1 MAKTRLEV
9 GRDILKQTLG
19 DAYYAQ
25 RFDSTNSFNGSL
37 RRLTDEYCFGEVW
50 GDETL
55 TPKQRSMLVIALL
68 ACMGRVQELKTH
80 VGGAVNN
87 GCNVEEIRAVMMQV
101 AIYCGIPAGVEGT
114 RTAEGVLRERKLI
127 D

>member
-1 MAKTRLEV
+1 M
-9 GRDILKQTLG
+9 
-19 DAYYAQ
+19 
-25 RFDSTNSFNGSL
+25 
-37 RRLTDEYCFGEVW
+37 
-50 GDETL
+50 
-55 TPKQRSMLVIALL
+55 
-68 ACMGRVQELKTH
+68 
-80 VGGAVNN
+80 GGAVNN